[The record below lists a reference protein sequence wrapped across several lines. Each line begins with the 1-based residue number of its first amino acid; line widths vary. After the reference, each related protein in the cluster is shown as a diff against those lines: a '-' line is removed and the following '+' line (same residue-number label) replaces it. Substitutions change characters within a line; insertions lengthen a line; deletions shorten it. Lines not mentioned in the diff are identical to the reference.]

1 MQTLRNLYHCV
12 YNLTYRLVLVT
23 KYRRRCMTG
32 HMLDRLAVI
41 LPGYGGKMGVR
52 GAGIQR

>member
-1 MQTLRNLYHCV
+1 
-12 YNLTYRLVLVT
+12 
-23 KYRRRCMTG
+23 
-32 HMLDRLAVI
+32 MLDRLAVI